1 MILSVKS
8 EGLCD
13 LLLNVYKVLYFL
25 LDRSPKTGFCDLVQ
39 FYLSWRASRYPCI
52 FLEESALVS
61 LGSPLQLVFFQA
73 LPVPR
78 DFLLP
83 CNCCPCPCPLSGL
96 SQPSVISPNLP
107 ELEDDACSHKNN
119 DDGYSDCDIKLG
131 VHT

>member
-61 LGSPLQLVFFQA
+61 LGSPLQLVFFK
-73 LPVPR
+73 L
-78 DFLLP
+78 F
-83 CNCCPCPCPLSGL
+83 
-96 SQPSVISPNLP
+96 PSPVISYSRVTAVLALALCLAFPSLQSSPPTYQNLKMMP
-107 ELEDDACSHKNN
+107 VATRTMMMDMV
-119 DDGYSDCDIKLG
+119 I
-131 VHT
+131 VT

>member
-39 FYLSWRASRYPCI
+39 FYLVLESLPLPLHFSGGICTGFSRFSTP
-52 FLEESALVS
+52 VS
-61 LGSPLQLVFFQA
+61 FFQA

-96 SQPSVISPNLP
+96 SQPSAISPNSP

-119 DDGYSDCDIKLG
+119 DDGYGDCDIKLG